1 MTRDEIERNLQALG
15 GKLAER
21 GVHGEIMVAGGAAMV
36 LTLANRDVTQD
47 VDAFIGG
54 DAAAV
59 REAALEVAREQGLPV
74 SWLNDA
80 VKGFFYA
87 GTPPHG
93 LWAVYGHLTVYT
105 VDPRYLFAM
114 KAAAARPRDIDDMVA
129 LVRHLGLRRPA
140 DGIALIERYIPAR
153 LQTPKMQYAIEAA
166 FVSAGTASVP
176 ASPRTT
182 STRRAGGP
190 TSLRAW
196 EHGYLLAPSG
206 VMHLCGPVLGTTALC
221 GRHFGPKGASFI
233 RPAALPGRA
242 RFCKVCRQALCSR
255 REGSS

>member
-15 GKLAER
+15 GKLAEH
-21 GVHGEIMVAGGAAMV
+21 GIHGEVMVAGGAAMM
-36 LTLANRDVTQD
+36 LTLANRDVTED

-54 DAAAV
+54 EAAAV
-59 REAALEVAREQGLPV
+59 REAAWEVAREHGLPA

-80 VKGFFYA
+80 VKGFFYS

-93 LWAVYGHLTVYT
+93 LWAVYGHLTVYV

-140 DGIALIERYIPAR
+140 DGIALIETYIPAR
-153 LQTPKMQYAIEAA
+153 LQTPKMQYAVEAA
-166 FVSAGTASVP
+166 FASTGTASAP
-176 ASPRTT
+176 PLPRTT
-182 STRRAGGP
+182 STRKASEA

-196 EHGYLLAPSG
+196 AQGYLLAPSG
-206 VMHLCGPVLGTTALC
+206 VMHLCGPVSGTTALC
-221 GRHFGPKGASFI
+221 GRHFGPNGASFI

-242 RFCKVCRQALCSR
+242 RFCKVCRQALRSR
-255 REGSS
+255 LEGS